1 MDDWSFMGRIIR
13 YDLRLQL
20 RGIRSYVLYEKI
32 LKRKIAL
39 ILFGNFVLLIECIT
53 DPSIRLYRV
62 SNNGQTTWRP
72 SVTEVKV
79 FSDQGCSISISPSY
93 SHESGHNG
101 DEDGSKAFDNQMTT
115 HWRPQCP
122 ACVKKEAWVI
132 FSTTEEAKCI
142 DATALGKGGGSDKT
156 WDTGI
161 EVELQKDDCSWTT
174 VMQSSSGNIAK
185 VQGT

>member
-1 MDDWSFMGRIIR
+1 MK
-13 YDLRLQL
+13 LN
-20 RGIRSYVLYEKI
+20 
-32 LKRKIAL
+32 RKISL
-39 ILFGNFVLLIECIT
+39 FLFGNFVLLIECIT
-53 DPSIRLYRV
+53 DPSIRSYRV

-72 SVTEVKV
+72 TVTEVKV

-93 SHESGHNG
+93 VNASGNG
-101 DEDGSKAFDNQMTT
+101 GGDGSQAFDNDMTT

-122 ACVKKEAWVI
+122 TCVKKEAWVI